1 MKVDLQV
8 SIYTVERILYRNNL
22 NGCIVAIKMIRQET
36 KILTNKHLLWDNKK
50 WTTVIFRDESKIELY
65 LESISISARNNPRY
79 TA

>member
-8 SIYTVERILYRNNL
+8 SIYTVERMLYRNNL
-22 NGCIVAIKMIRQET
+22 NGCIVAIKMIKQET

-50 WTTVIFRDESKIELY
+50 WTTVIFRDEIKIELY
-65 LESISISARNNPRY
+65 LESMSIGPRY